1 MADSADRQLTAVW
14 CSCPG
19 HVFISE
25 VIGSPQEPTVSGTRL
40 DCADFCAHR
49 SASSTRT
56 SFSVSLLTPFCSIL
70 LCVQHRGLNGG
81 EEARG

>member
-1 MADSADRQLTAVW
+1 MADSADRQQSGV
-14 CSCPG
+14 
-19 HVFISE
+19 HVLGMSHLE